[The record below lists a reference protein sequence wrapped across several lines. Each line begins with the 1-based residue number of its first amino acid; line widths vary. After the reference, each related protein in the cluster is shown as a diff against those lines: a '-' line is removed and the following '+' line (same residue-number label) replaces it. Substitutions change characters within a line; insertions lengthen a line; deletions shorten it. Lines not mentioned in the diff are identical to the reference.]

1 MKRDCAQNV
10 GPQPYSP
17 EPQACPAEEPDE
29 GNERDRED
37 DKQTPDRPLD
47 EPPPVPIED
56 PPPPVT
62 PGPYV
67 AQEEKLCT

>member
-1 MKRDCAQNV
+1 MRMTSDHSCT
-10 GPQPYSP
+10 PP
-17 EPQACPAEEPDE
+17 EPGAAEAPDE
-29 GNERDRED
+29 GGPHNDDRDDEI
-37 DKQTPDRPLD
+37 PDLPLD
-47 EPPPVPIED
+47 EPPIVPVDD

>member
-1 MKRDCAQNV
+1 MRMTSDHSRT
-10 GPQPYSP
+10 PP
-17 EPQACPAEEPDE
+17 EPRAHATEAPDD
-29 GNERDRED
+29 GGPRDQDRED
-37 DKQTPDRPLD
+37 EIPDLPLD
-47 EPPPVPIED
+47 EPPPVPLDD